1 MEVNTVMGGAATNA
15 AQGASGRAQ
24 ISQKE
29 FMKLLVAEL
38 SNQDPLKPMENQQFV
53 QQLASLQQLESS
65 AALTDGIRD
74 LVRLQQLS
82 SASSLLGREVVG
94 VDADGGFV
102 SGKVERVATEGN
114 QIVLVVN
121 GQSVPLSG
129 ISEVLP
135 ATE

>member
-1 MEVNTVMGGAATNA
+1 MEVNTIAPRASADVAQSAT
-15 AQGASGRAQ
+15 GRAKL
-24 ISQKE
+24 SQKE

-38 SNQDPLKPMENQQFV
+38 TNQDPLKPMENQQFV
-53 QQLASLQQLESS
+53 QQLASLQTLEST

-94 VDADGGFV
+94 VDAEGGFV

-114 QIVLVVN
+114 QIVLVVD
-121 GQSVPLSG
+121 GQPVPLSG
-129 ISEVLP
+129 VSEVLP

>member
-1 MEVNTVMGGAATNA
+1 MEVNTITRGARDASQT
-15 AQGASGRAQ
+15 ASGRAK

-38 SNQDPLKPMENQQFV
+38 TNQDPLNPMENQQFV
-53 QQLASLQQLESS
+53 QQLASLQTLEST

-82 SASSLLGREVVG
+82 SASALLGRQVVG
-94 VDADGGFV
+94 LDANGGFV

-114 QIVLVVN
+114 QVMVVVD
-121 GQSVPLSG
+121 GQAVPLSG

-135 ATE
+135 SEE